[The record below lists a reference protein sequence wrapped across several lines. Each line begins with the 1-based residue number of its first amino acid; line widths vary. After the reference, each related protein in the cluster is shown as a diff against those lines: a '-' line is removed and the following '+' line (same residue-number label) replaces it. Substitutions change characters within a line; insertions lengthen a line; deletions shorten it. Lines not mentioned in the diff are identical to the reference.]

1 MRKSV
6 TSWGTTILLA
16 ILAARPAGAACDE
29 VTLGAG
35 VSLAEETAVAAI
47 LAAPED
53 FVGRAVA
60 VRGEVTEVCDKAGCW
75 LELRAEGG
83 DGRIRV
89 KVDDGVIVFPMWARG
104 HAARAQGSVEKLE
117 LSRDDFILFREH
129 EAHEGGPAFDAA
141 TVAGDGPFAVY
152 RIRGTGAA
160 ICK

>member
-1 MRKSV
+1 MRKSA

-16 ILAARPAGAACDE
+16 ILAAPAVGAACDE

-35 VSLAEETAVAAI
+35 VDLAEETAVAAI
-47 LAAPED
+47 LAAPD
-53 FVGRAVA
+53 DYVGRAVA

-75 LELRAEGG
+75 LELRAAGG
-83 DGRIRV
+83 DERIRV

-117 LSRDDFILFREH
+117 LSRDDYILFREH
-129 EAHEGGPAFDAA
+129 EAHEGGGAFDPA